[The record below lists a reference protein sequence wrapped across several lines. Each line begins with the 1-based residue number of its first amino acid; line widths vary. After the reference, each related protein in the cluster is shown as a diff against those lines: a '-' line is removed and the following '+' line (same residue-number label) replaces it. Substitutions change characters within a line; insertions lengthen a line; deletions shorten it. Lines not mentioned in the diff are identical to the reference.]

1 MQQTQQ
7 PHLDDEIDL
16 RELVGVMIWQRFLIG
31 VIAAAGVVLG
41 ALVSFMSTEY
51 VSEGLF
57 LTPEVSVNNYK
68 RYESAFSSA
77 ARLQQF
83 LNAAGQSETV
93 EGRLLLD
100 LSQEAGAIRTA
111 VTPEF
116 AFTDKDQK
124 VFGVK
129 VAGDEFGAMIGV
141 RLRYEHPQPARG
153 TPVVLLSEYLRD
165 TFIRVDMESIML
177 EKCSVF
183 RAREQE
189 LRNAQ
194 ISNNFVIAQEEKRVE
209 TLREII
215 ARSPAASTLDNR
227 QIVSLEKGS
236 ERFLSATAQLVAA
249 EIYIADLKLNEMQNK
264 RERVANAIKR
274 DYYCQAQQML
284 QKQAVG
290 RAFLDE
296 LKRVQVAAFENHDR
310 SFDIIEKTW
319 NELDVERE
327 EWANVYLQRMRFV
340 ASPEGDEVKRRKPG
354 LALGIVLG
362 GMLGGMLGVMAAL
375 ARAWWRGGFDVSSV
389 NAKG

>member
-1 MQQTQQ
+1 MQQAQQ
-7 PHLDDEIDL
+7 PYPDDEIDL
-16 RELVGVMIWQRFLIG
+16 RELVGVLIRQRLLIG
-31 VIAAAGVVLG
+31 AIVAAGAVLG
-41 ALVSFMSTEY
+41 ALVSFMSTKY

-57 LTPEVSVNNYK
+57 LTPGVSVNNYK
-68 RYESAFSSA
+68 RYESVFSSA

-83 LNAAGQSETV
+83 LSTAGQSETV
-93 EGRLLLD
+93 DGKLLSD
-100 LSQEAGAIRTA
+100 LSHQTGALREA

-129 VAGDEFGAMIGV
+129 VAGDEPGAMIGV
-141 RLRYEHPQPARG
+141 RLRFEHPQPTQG
-153 TPVVLLSEYLRD
+153 TAVVLLSEYLRD
-165 TFIRVDMESIML
+165 TFIRVDMETTML
-177 EKCSVF
+177 DRCNAF

-194 ISNNFVIAQEEKRVE
+194 ISNNFLIAQEEKRVE

-249 EIYIADLKLNEMQNK
+249 EIYIADLKLNELQNE
-264 RERVANAIKR
+264 RERVASAIKR
-274 DYYCQAQQML
+274 DYYCQAQQAL

-290 RAFLDE
+290 RDFLDD
-296 LKRVQVAAFENHDR
+296 LKRIQLAAFEDHDR

-327 EWANVYLQRMRFV
+327 GWLNAYLQRMRFV
-340 ASPEGDEVKRRKPG
+340 ASPEGDEVKQRKPG
-354 LALGIVLG
+354 LILGVVLG
-362 GMLGGMLGVMAAL
+362 CMLGVGVGMMVAL
-375 ARAWWRGGFDVSSV
+375 VRAWWRDGVEEACV
-389 NAKG
+389 KGIA